1 MNSDPTNCFTV
12 DFKCFWRLMLIVE
25 QFSVVGQVIRK
36 TANFTARTCF
46 KHAPHRA
53 RLGAFFARR
62 FAVPPY
68 GCVESAPFSSPV
80 RWKGNMAE
88 NYVKCRCQHC
98 DGGIEFDANQL
109 ENSTPR
115 IMDCPHCG
123 LETIL
128 YIPASKASRPKTE
141 VILSVLAERDISAE
155 IRPMMRRQFESPR
168 GPYSG
173 DIICPNPNCGYIG
186 RGLDRES
193 PILGVI
199 LCLIFWPLAFIYVFA
214 ASRKRT
220 CPQCGTPTRKVP

>member
-109 ENSTPR
+109 ENGTPR

-128 YIPASKASRPKTE
+128 YIPAQKSSPLKTE
-141 VILSVLAERDISAE
+141 ILPSVPAERDIAAE
-155 IRPMMRRQFESPR
+155 LRPIMRRQFEDPR
-168 GPYSG
+168 PRKG
-173 DIICPNPNCGYIG
+173 DIICLNPNCRYVGPG
-186 RGLDRES
+186 KSEGHGAVGLALGALFL
-193 PILGVI
+193 PAGIAYLGVMGSKCI
-199 LCLIFWPLAFIYVFA
+199 
-214 ASRKRT
+214 
-220 CPQCGTPTRKVP
+220 CPKCGTRTNKIP